1 MRILVV
7 EDDIQIADMLTEALI
22 NRQYTVD
29 VAQDGELAWEYI
41 ETYEYNLVLLDV
53 TLPKVDGLR
62 FCQKLRGSGEGSAS
76 KNRNRSIPV
85 LMLTARDTIADKI
98 IGLDAGADAYMVKPF
113 DLEELLAQVR
123 ALLRRRDSV
132 SRSQLCWGNLCLN
145 PDTFEVT
152 YGNKPLRLTPKEYA
166 LLELLISNG
175 RRVLSRPGIIER
187 LWSIDESPTEEA
199 VKTHIR
205 TLRQKLKAVGAPDS
219 IIETVHGLGYRMKQL
234 DYPPEI
240 PPISR

>member
-7 EDDIQIADMLTEALI
+7 EDDVQIADMLTEALT

-29 VAQDGELAWEYI
+29 VAQDGEMAWNWI
-41 ETYEYNLVLLDV
+41 ETLEYDLVLLDI
-53 TLPKVDGLR
+53 TLPKMNGLL
-62 FCQKLRGSGEGSAS
+62 FCQKLRD
-76 KNRNRSIPV
+76 RNFSIPV

-113 DLEELLAQVR
+113 DLEELMAQIR
-123 ALLRRRDSV
+123 ALLRRKGCTT
-132 SRSQLCWGNLCLN
+132 RSKLSWGSLYLDPNTYEV
-145 PDTFEVT
+145 TFEEQ
-152 YGNKPLRLTPKEYA
+152 LLHLTPKEYA
-166 LLELLISNG
+166 LLELLVNNG

-205 TLRQKLKAVGAPDS
+205 TLRQKLRAVGAPDDF
-219 IIETVHGLGYRMKQL
+219 IETVHGLGYRMKQL
-234 DYPPEI
+234 
-240 PPISR
+240 S